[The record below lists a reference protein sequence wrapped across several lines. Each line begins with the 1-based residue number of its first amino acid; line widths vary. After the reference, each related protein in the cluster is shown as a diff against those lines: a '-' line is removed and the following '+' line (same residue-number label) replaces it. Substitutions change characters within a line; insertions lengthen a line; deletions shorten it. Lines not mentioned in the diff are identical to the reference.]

1 MLVTLTLA
9 LFAYFL
15 WGLGADFYRAD
26 LYSRVDHADYDS
38 LRPGGL
44 LGHGYGIAGT
54 ILILTNLLYLLR
66 RRLARWSL
74 GSMSGWLN
82 LHVFTGLVGTLLI
95 LFHSAFQFR
104 TPIAVATGVSLGV
117 VVLTGLLGRYL
128 YALTPQPNRTELER
142 ALVSLDELIPG
153 SGMQVRQALAQHSI
167 SEVDSHAPLIAKLIK
182 IPKWVAEARSRGF
195 AVSYVIEDMPLDRVL
210 ERGEKRQLRKA
221 KRIVRKFATREVL
234 GVSASS
240 LLQSWRGFHRTLAI
254 LLVLLVPV
262 HIGVAWV
269 FGYRWIFSQ

>member
-1 MLVTLTLA
+1 MLVLGA
-9 LFAYFL
+9 FL
-15 WGLGADFYRAD
+15 LWDYGADFYRAD
-26 LYSRVDHADYDS
+26 LYSRVEHGDYDS

-44 LGHGYGIAGT
+44 VGHGYGIAGT
-54 ILILTNLLYLLR
+54 VLILTNLLYLLR
-66 RRLARWSL
+66 RRLARFSL

-82 LHVFTGLVGTLLI
+82 LHVLTGLVGSLLI

-104 TPIAVATGVSLGV
+104 TPIAVATAASLGV

-128 YALTPQPNRTELER
+128 YALTPQPNRDELER
-142 ALVSLDELIPG
+142 ALASLDDLMPG
-153 SGMQVRQALAQHSI
+153 CSMRVRQALAGHEI
-167 SEVDSHAPLIAKLIK
+167 TEVDSHALLFVKLAKV
-182 IPKWVAEARSRGF
+182 PKWISESRRRGF
-195 AVSYVIEDMPLDRVL
+195 EVSYVIEDIPLDRTL
-210 ERGEKRQLRKA
+210 SRDENKQLRSA
-221 KRIVRKFATREVL
+221 KRTVRKFASREVL

-269 FGYRWIFSQ
+269 YGYRWIFSQ